1 MSAIRI
7 PIRRF
12 VALRPAVSDRTLL
25 DYLDLAVL
33 APEPGTVDTGELCQR
48 WRCSQPTVSRRLA
61 AVNAAGLAEI
71 SNGHGAYRV
80 HWLDQLE
87 VAA

>member
-1 MSAIRI
+1 MTAIRI

-12 VALRPAVSDRTLL
+12 VALRPAVRDRTLL

-33 APEPGTVDTGELCQR
+33 APEPGRLRTDELCKR

-71 SNGHGAYRV
+71 SNGHGAYAV
-80 HWLDQLE
+80 HWLDRLE
-87 VAA
+87 VA

>member
-1 MSAIRI
+1 MAIRI

-33 APEPGTVDTGELCQR
+33 APEPGMVATRELCNR
-48 WRCSQPTVSRRLA
+48 WRCCQSTVSRRLA

-71 SNGHGAYRV
+71 STGYGGYSV
-80 HWLDQLE
+80 HWLDRLE
-87 VAA
+87 VVA